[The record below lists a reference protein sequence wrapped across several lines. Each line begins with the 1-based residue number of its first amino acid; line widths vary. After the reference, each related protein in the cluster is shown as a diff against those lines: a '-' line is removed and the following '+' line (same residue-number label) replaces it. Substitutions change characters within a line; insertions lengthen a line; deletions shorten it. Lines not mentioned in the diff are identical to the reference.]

1 MAGLAQAKGLGLTS
15 HILIEVPPLISGDPI
30 RLQQILVNLLG
41 NAIKFT
47 PHGQIR
53 LTLFRPND
61 AHLAIQVADTGVGI
75 PGPAQARIFEAFEQH
90 NRIAK
95 LSSTNH
101 SQIVII
107 EDDEHIAAI
116 FTLAFEKAGH
126 APLVISDGQAAMEC
140 LLDLN
145 ITPRLIILDL
155 HLPFV
160 SGREV
165 LAYLE
170 ATQRLV
176 ETTTVIVS
184 ADQLEVEQL
193 KNKGHQALLKPIGFR
208 QMYEF
213 ALTLNAAESSNPPQ

>member
-1 MAGLAQAKGLGLTS
+1 M
-15 HILIEVPPLISGDPI
+15 
-30 RLQQILVNLLG
+30 
-41 NAIKFT
+41 
-47 PHGQIR
+47 
-53 LTLFRPND
+53 
-61 AHLAIQVADTGVGI
+61 
-75 PGPAQARIFEAFEQH
+75 
-90 NRIAK
+90 
-95 LSSTNH
+95 SSINQP
-101 SQIVII
+101 QIVII

-116 FTLAFEKAGH
+116 FSLAFEKAGH

-140 LLDLN
+140 LLE

-165 LAYLE
+165 LAYIE
-170 ATQRLV
+170 ATQRLA
-176 ETTTVIVS
+176 ETTTVVVS

-213 ALTLNAAESSNPPQ
+213 ALTLNAAESTPPQS